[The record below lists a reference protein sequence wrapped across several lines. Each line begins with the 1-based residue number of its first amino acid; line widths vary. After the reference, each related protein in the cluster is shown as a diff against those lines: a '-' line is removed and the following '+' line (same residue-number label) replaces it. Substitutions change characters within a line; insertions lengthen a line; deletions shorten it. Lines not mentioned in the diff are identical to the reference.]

1 MGLKIIGCYHFL
13 FSLPTQNLEWILLV
27 KKKSVIMIFQ
37 ATLGGKMKGRSVQY
51 HSNISKDEGR
61 VFYEKFITLC
71 EVFLC

>member
-1 MGLKIIGCYHFL
+1 
-13 FSLPTQNLEWILLV
+13 
-27 KKKSVIMIFQ
+27 MIFQ

-71 EVFLC
+71 EVFLCSWFSVLSKTLDILLRDSL